1 MDNEFSV
8 ITQPSL
14 KSKFV
19 DVRIVLTDLEY
30 IEPISRAVSNFD
42 LSNFNVIVSSIIP
55 TNDVE
60 LAKTAVNGADLILI
74 AIESSEGDELFN
86 AFKKEL
92 KTP

>member
-1 MDNEFSV
+1 MDNEFGDK
-8 ITQPSL
+8 TQPSL

-74 AIESSEGDELFN
+74 AIENSEGDEL
-86 AFKKEL
+86 
-92 KTP
+92 